1 MSITGAKDGS
11 IQYLTPSLLTRY
23 KIRFNRFWHLY
34 TDSPFGLIGIFL
46 VLLFVGM
53 GVFAPILAPYDPNR
67 PMVGDRSDNPSLS
80 HPLGTDRLGRDIFS
94 QMIFGAQVSLLIG
107 LSAAFISLV
116 IGTFIGLTS
125 GYYGGFIDLLLMR
138 ITDFFIQLPTLPLM
152 LVVVSLFGGGM
163 ENLILIIGFL
173 GWTGTARIVRS
184 ETLSIKQRAF
194 VEASKSVGAGNR
206 HIIIGHILPNV
217 FPLIFANAILGV
229 VNSII
234 AEAGLSFL
242 GFGVVGSWSWG
253 RVLYEA
259 GRENAILLGSWWHFI
274 PPGIS
279 IMLLALGFSLIS
291 FSLNEVLNPRLR
303 ER

>member
-1 MSITGAKDGS
+1 MTISTLEDGS
-11 IQYLTPSLLTRY
+11 LDFITPSFFKRY
-23 KIRFNRFWHLY
+23 KIRFSRFWHLY
-34 TDSPFGLIGIFL
+34 TDSPFGMIGFFL
-46 VLLFVGM
+46 VLLFISM
-53 GVFAPILAPYDPNR
+53 AIFAPVLAPYNPNTL
-67 PMVGDRSDNPSLS
+67 MVGGRSDNPSVS

-94 QMIFGAQVSLLIG
+94 QMIFGAQISLLIG

-116 IGTFIGLTS
+116 IGTLFGLIS
-125 GYYGGFIDLLLMR
+125 GYYGGWIDIILMR
-138 ITDFFIQLPTLPLM
+138 ITDFFIQIPTLPLM
-152 LVVVSLFGGGM
+152 LVAASLFGNSL
-163 ENLILIIGFL
+163 ENLILIIGLL

-184 ETLSIKQRAF
+184 ETLSLKQRAF

-206 HIIIGHILPNV
+206 HIILGHILPNV

-234 AEAGLSFL
+234 AEAGISFL
-242 GFGVVGSWSWG
+242 GFGVPGSWSWG
-253 RVLYEA
+253 QVLYEA

-274 PPGIS
+274 PPGLS

>member
-1 MSITGAKDGS
+1 MTISTVNNGS
-11 IQYLTPSLLTRY
+11 GKYSTPSIFKRY
-23 KIRFNRFWHLY
+23 KIRFTRFWHLY
-34 TDSPFGLIGIFL
+34 TDSPFGMIGMFL
-46 VLLFVGM
+46 VLLFVTM
-53 GVFAPILAPYDPNR
+53 GVFAPILAPYDPNKT
-67 PMVGDRSDNPSLS
+67 MVGERSDNPSAS

-94 QMIFGAQVSLLIG
+94 QMIYGAQISLLIG
-107 LSAAFISLV
+107 LSAAFISLF
-116 IGTFIGLTS
+116 IGTLFGLIS
-125 GYYGGFIDLLLMR
+125 GYYGGWIDIILMR
-138 ITDFFIQLPTLPLM
+138 ITDFFIQLPALPLM

-163 ENLILIIGFL
+163 ENLILIIGLL

-206 HIIIGHILPNV
+206 HIISSHILPNV

-259 GRENAILLGSWWHFI
+259 GRENAILLGAWWHFI

>member
-1 MSITGAKDGS
+1 MTISTVNNGS
-11 IQYLTPSLLTRY
+11 GKYSTPSLFKRY
-23 KIRFNRFWHLY
+23 KIRFTRFWHLY
-34 TDSPFGLIGIFL
+34 TDSPFGMIGMFL
-46 VLLFVGM
+46 VLLFVTM
-53 GVFAPILAPYDPNR
+53 GVFAPILAPYDPNKT
-67 PMVGDRSDNPSLS
+67 MVGERSDNPSAS

-94 QMIFGAQVSLLIG
+94 QMIYGAQISLLIG

-116 IGTFIGLTS
+116 IGTLFGLVS
-125 GYYGGFIDLLLMR
+125 GYYGGWIDIILMR

-163 ENLILIIGFL
+163 ENLILIIGLL

-206 HIIIGHILPNV
+206 HIISSHILPNV

-259 GRENAILLGSWWHFI
+259 GRENAILLGAWWHFI

>member
-1 MSITGAKDGS
+1 MSISTLKDGS
-11 IQYLTPSLLTRY
+11 LDFVTPSMFKRY
-23 KIRFNRFWHLY
+23 IIRFNRFWHLY
-34 TDSPFGLIGIFL
+34 TDSPFGMIGVFLI
-46 VLLFVGM
+46 LLFVLM
-53 GVFAPILAPYDPNR
+53 AVFAPVLAPYDPNKT
-67 PMVGDRSDNPSLS
+67 MVGDRSDNPSAS

-116 IGTFIGLTS
+116 IGTIFGLIS
-125 GYYGGFIDLLLMR
+125 GYYGGWIDIILMR

-163 ENLILIIGFL
+163 ENLILIIGLL

-206 HIIIGHILPNV
+206 HIIVSHILPNI

-259 GRENAILLGSWWHFI
+259 RRENAILLGSWWHFI
-274 PPGIS
+274 PPGIG